1 MLSDSWVN
9 KMSYLLYAT
18 FSKAWELEKFQTKSF
33 KFTDVN
39 TKQLSKTTYREDSLH
54 NIWCDLG
61 DKFAISAM
69 YRFTM

>member
-1 MLSDSWVN
+1 
-9 KMSYLLYAT
+9 MSYLLYAT

-54 NIWCDLG
+54 NI
-61 DKFAISAM
+61 
-69 YRFTM
+69 